1 MNYFFQI
8 TDNYFIYIYLH
19 IQSTIKTMDIKQK
32 AQYIEHTLK
41 FLNEASFPTSV
52 AMAIKMRPAVTE
64 EEKRNFRII
73 ENFLEEFNLVEFIRG
88 RDNSTPNGECQYFI
102 SSKGREMVK
111 NNESIVPLLLLKQE
125 EKTIQEMAEGFNKII
140 EDKAEKRAEQ
150 AELLLSLSIGE
161 GLINLPLDITKKYFK
176 DWFLNNHE
184 GDLQIKDGD
193 FVIEDG
199 DFQVLPSFEKNDI
212 PEFLKWFDTEKQNF
226 IAYMKEKGVTTP
238 KKNTQK
244 NQVINN
250 SGKII
255 FNESSTIE
263 RQSISDEI
271 EKKGESGWNKAS
283 VIIAAVGVI
292 IAILALSWTIWTQ
305 WGKF

>member
-1 MNYFFQI
+1 
-8 TDNYFIYIYLH
+8 
-19 IQSTIKTMDIKQK
+19 MDIKQK